1 MLGFNRQEDINQ
13 LVSLTQIVSCHAS
26 AQGGNLW
33 FFKHYVGQAFNVPV
47 DALYGGP
54 SYEDTHGAQT
64 MPCAAALEG
73 AGILM

>member
-1 MLGFNRQEDINQ
+1 MVF
-13 LVSLTQIVSCHAS
+13 
-26 AQGGNLW
+26 
-33 FFKHYVGQAFNVPV
+33 QALCGTSFQSVKTPD

-73 AGILM
+73 AGEEGYRCEEGSA